1 MLGYNSGYCDSL
13 ELESQNIAD
22 ITMSQL
28 SQLTPVYEVSSS
40 PGSPHKHQ
48 LRETLLALQGDIL
61 SSALYQTI
69 LGEDS
74 SSSSYSAN
82 SPYSPDSASP
92 NGEPLASLHESN
104 TDLGFRAGG
113 SPVSSG
119 VQDGERGGDVSSV
132 LILLPA
138 LPRQSVSRHQAL
150 LWLQHDVSFLQ
161 PRPHLSQCSQAGQ

>member
-40 PGSPHKHQ
+40 LWSAHKHQ

-74 SSSSYSAN
+74 SSSSYSAS
-82 SPYSPDSASP
+82 SPYSPDSASH
-92 NGEPLASLHESN
+92 NGEPLTSLH
-104 TDLGFRAGG
+104 
-113 SPVSSG
+113 
-119 VQDGERGGDVSSV
+119 
-132 LILLPA
+132 
-138 LPRQSVSRHQAL
+138 
-150 LWLQHDVSFLQ
+150 
-161 PRPHLSQCSQAGQ
+161 